1 MMMMQRNPYMQGY
14 AAANANNVMNAAM
27 SYTNNN
33 VNLSIGVTTSP
44 AINGISPS
52 SSSIMGQQAPMGG
65 FARQNQAGFN
75 IMGSGSGSGSTAKTY
90 INGFPLYEL

>member
-1 MMMMQRNPYMQGY
+1 MMMMQRNPHMKVY
-14 AAANANNVMNAAM
+14 AAANVNNVMNAAM

-44 AINGISPS
+44 VIIGISPLS
-52 SSSIMGQQAPMGG
+52 SSFMGQQAPIGR
-65 FARQNQAGFN
+65 FARKNQPGFN